1 MTLWGF
7 HITDLAVMLGFVLA
21 LIYIGMR
28 ASKHIHNQED
38 FFLAGRR
45 FGKLVTTFTN
55 FGQATSS
62 EHATWMVAGVMKN
75 GAAGIVFA
83 IGNGLMLMPIYWFTN
98 RWWRRIRTLT
108 LADFF
113 VERYGSKRM
122 AATFAVISVMYLSL
136 LVGLGLNALSKT
148 VCAMAS
154 KPATALTQVEQAEYD
169 RALELERL
177 EGADLISLGAAEQS
191 RMEELR
197 AEAPRRTFSY
207 INRGWLLAVIV
218 VVVIV
223 YSCAGGLEAAA
234 LTDVIQGMGIILL
247 SLLMIPFAMA
257 KASSVAGT
265 SGVLGAFE
273 AIQQTI
279 PSHFTKL
286 FGSPGIQQFTWYF
299 LLSFAVMGI
308 VNGLA
313 QSNALAAMGASKSD
327 HCAQIGGV
335 TGNFIKR
342 YCTVAW
348 GFVALLALVLYGNT
362 MTNPDLIWGHM
373 VKDLLGPLGL
383 GLVGLMVVCMLGAL
397 MSTADTLML
406 TSSAMLTHN
415 LYEPLAPGRSEHHY
429 IWAGRVCNVLF
440 LLLSLGVAF
449 YFSGLISMVKFIL
462 GFNAIIGAAFLMG
475 MLWRRATKAAAWTC
489 IGVVLVYTLIL
500 PMALPL
506 IPAVRYAEALQVKT
520 RPEPIQVES
529 VAGRLDVEARAR
541 QIAAWDS
548 ADQLGKAT
556 GDRPESLQAGQKY
569 QRIFKPEQKAVFWKD
584 GIAKDEAG
592 RAYGKSMLYVE
603 LVALHKLGWDLSR
616 NPYALNESMRAI
628 LRILIPFGAMIL
640 VSLLTRPVDK
650 RMLDRFFAKMHTPVT
665 GDKEHDERELAL
677 NLENPERT
685 LAARAFPNSNWEFS
699 RWTAYDVKAQ
709 AWILV
714 GVAGCIGLIW
724 LIVNLGG

>member
-1 MTLWGF
+1 MSLWGF
-7 HITDLAVMLGFVLA
+7 SVADLAVMLGFVITL
-21 LIYIGMR
+21 LYIGIR

-45 FGKLVTTFTN
+45 FGKLITTFTN

-75 GAAGIVFA
+75 GAPGITFA
-83 IGNGLMLMPIYWFTN
+83 IGQGLMLMPIYWFTN

-122 AATFAVISVMYLSL
+122 AATYAVIAVMYLSL

-148 VCAMAS
+148 VCVMAS
-154 KPATALTQVEQAEYD
+154 KPASALTQVEQAEYEQ
-169 RALELERL
+169 AVELGQLES
-177 EGADLISLGAAEQS
+177 ADLAGLSAADQA
-191 RMEELR
+191 RMEQLR
-197 AEAPRRTFSY
+197 EEKPRRTFSHF
-207 INRGWLLAVIV
+207 NRSWLLAVIV
-218 VVVIV
+218 LVVIV

-234 LTDVIQGMGIILL
+234 LTDVIQGIGIILL

-257 KASSVAGT
+257 KAGAVAGT
-265 SGVLGAFE
+265 PGVLGAFD
-273 AIQQTI
+273 AIQRTV
-279 PSHFTKL
+279 PSHFMKM
-286 FGSPGIQQFTWYF
+286 FGSPGIHEFTWYF

-313 QSNALAAMGASKSD
+313 QSNALVAMGAAKND
-327 HCAQIGGV
+327 HCAQAGGMV
-335 TGNFIKR
+335 GGFLKR

-348 GFVALLALVLYGNT
+348 GFMALLALVLYGNT
-362 MTNPDLIWGHM
+362 MDNPDLIWGHM
-373 VKDLLGPLGL
+373 VKDLLGSLGI

-415 LYEPLAPGRSEHHY
+415 LYKPLAPGRSEHHY
-429 IWAGRVCNVLF
+429 IWAGRVFNVLF

-462 GFNAIIGAAFLMG
+462 GFNAVIGAAFLMG

-489 IGVVLVYTLIL
+489 IGVMLLYTLIL
-500 PMALPL
+500 PMGLPL
-506 IPAVRYAEALQVKT
+506 LPAVRYAEALQLRT
-520 RPEPIQVES
+520 QPEPAQVES
-529 VAGRLDVEARAR
+529 VAGTMDVEARTG
-541 QIAAWDS
+541 QIAAWDK
-548 ADQLGKAT
+548 ADQREKAI
-556 GDRPESLQAGQKY
+556 GERPEPLEVGQKY
-569 QRIFKPEQKAVFWKD
+569 QRTFKPEQKAVFWKG
-584 GIAKDEAG
+584 GIAKDEEG
-592 RAYGKSMLYVE
+592 RAYGKGMLHVD
-603 LVALHKLGWDLSR
+603 LVALHGLGWDLSQ
-616 NPYALNESMRAI
+616 NPYALNESLRAI
-628 LRILIPFGAMIL
+628 LRILIPFGVVIL
-640 VSLLTRPVDK
+640 VSLLTRPDDK
-650 RMLDRFFAKMHTPVT
+650 RMLGRFFAKMHTPVT

-677 NLENPERT
+677 NLENPDRT

-699 RWTAYDVKAQ
+699 RWTAHDVKAQ

-714 GVAGCIGLIW
+714 GVGGCIGLIW
-724 LIVNLGG
+724 LIVTVGG